1 MTPIKMQVNSAGKSK
16 VEIVG
21 KLNNIN
27 FNFEGKEKTHQE
39 NFLVIKDLSN
49 PINLSKQFLSRTGA
63 IHNHREETIDIDGE
77 LIRMEGPQKSQINS
91 ISKIYAQKKILI
103 PPRTAKYIPINVPN
117 LNKID
122 VFIEPKDTAGKVLIS
137 RGVASVDKDST
148 SFAIAFNPC
157 PKVQFIE
164 KLDELGTATVISSKL
179 DEGDIGY
186 AVLTEKRGKTGF
198 IKITHQNILNG
209 LEKNSG

>member
-63 IHNHREETIDIDGE
+63 IHNHQEETIDIDGE
-77 LIRMEGPQKSQINS
+77 LIKMEGPQK
-91 ISKIYAQKKILI
+91 
-103 PPRTAKYIPINVPN
+103 
-117 LNKID
+117 
-122 VFIEPKDTAGKVLIS
+122 
-137 RGVASVDKDST
+137 
-148 SFAIAFNPC
+148 
-157 PKVQFIE
+157 
-164 KLDELGTATVISSKL
+164 
-179 DEGDIGY
+179 
-186 AVLTEKRGKTGF
+186 
-198 IKITHQNILNG
+198 
-209 LEKNSG
+209 